1 MARILNILYKKNIS
15 MRKIYLLDLFDLLS
29 MSEGMFEK
37 KSAPAPNPDE
47 GWTKTVEEIDK
58 GRYVAKTETW
68 TSKDGSSRYSRSVI
82 EHKEDNSKR
91 IEQLEEAM
99 NLAVDREEFEKAA
112 ELRDKLKELK
122 K

>member
-1 MARILNILYKKNIS
+1 

-37 KSAPAPNPDE
+37 KSAPAPKREED
-47 GWTKTVEEIDK
+47 WTKTVEEFEKDGLVTK
-58 GRYVAKTETW
+58 KETW
-68 TSKDGSSRYSRSVI
+68 ISKDGSSRYTRSYIESRPD
-82 EHKEDNSKR
+82 HSKS
-91 IEQLEEAM
+91 IAALEEAM
-99 NLAVDREEFEKAA
+99 KLAVEKEEFEKAA